1 MTRGTPFYS
10 KYGFIPRYE
19 TDIYNHNLNIYN
31 QQKTLTKEKII
42 EYLYFRHFDKNKDLK
57 ILNYIQNIL
66 IPRLK
71 PINLVSKFINSII
84 NDNSKESRSLLYNI
98 YMKIYED
105 IGYYKYENK
114 KFVYYLKQTLIIF

>member
-1 MTRGTPFYS
+1 
-10 KYGFIPRYE
+10 
-19 TDIYNHNLNIYN
+19 
-31 QQKTLTKEKII
+31 
-42 EYLYFRHFDKNKDLK
+42 LK

-84 NDNSKESRSLLYNI
+84 NDNCKVSRSLLYNI

-114 KFVYYLKQTLIIF
+114 NLFIILNKH